1 MPTTANDFSAKVAE
15 YKYFVTNIVT
25 NEILAEIPFTD
36 VAFERALKGAGSF
49 EGSIAI
55 VAGTDNLDLYN
66 STMPGRT
73 ALYVTRNGVC
83 VWGGIIW
90 GRDYNVVNRQLKVS
104 GAEFTS
110 YLHHR
115 VIWKTYNYDIEAKA
129 IKTAASGN
137 VTIQLLTRPTLVF
150 PSTDTA
156 GNRTKVH
163 ISFGEAGYTKY
174 SGFQEILTSPA
185 PSAGQFYVS
194 IPGLPARP
202 ANSYYTKVTVSAR
215 VDTYQYV
222 RELLNEVFGD
232 FADVQFANELIEPGV
247 REGFNVT
254 YRSVTSQIA
263 TITTSAAHGL
273 VVGQRV
279 ELKNVHPDLNSTWV
293 VTEVPST
300 TSFKF
305 AATGVSNI
313 SINGSVLSS
322 TSYPLKYRRVTD
334 ISRKAVTNVK
344 RASNIVTIT
353 TKYPHKFQVG
363 DLVILD
369 IEEKYKQFN
378 DNNAAKTITSTP
390 TTKTFTYALTGDKT
404 VAAGITVTDSYV
416 NYSIPKKVLEL
427 TTYPNYPHDYVTTDE
442 IYIYGVD
449 DPAWG
454 APMYE
459 GFRKIVAT
467 QTGATPTWFQYDPQF
482 DMTVEPN
489 SSAAIAK
496 RKYTYKN
503 TKNVIVKTVTITTSG
518 SHGFNPGDT
527 VLMTTKGDGADGV
540 FNGTQTIKTCPSD
553 ITFTYIPTDDVS
565 KASVKLQTAS
575 GSAKRTKAIIGSID
589 RSPVTITNVR
599 RVGST
604 ATITTSTAHLFVEGD
619 TVIVN
624 SNTDT
629 SFNNSG
635 GPLLITDVPSTT
647 TFSYTSAGSA
657 TNVSSGGT
665 ASAVYS
671 NFGKVYYATNAQVV
685 NSGGGNGTVRTISC
699 ADHDFKVDDW
709 VVVFIK
715 GYESTFNNS
724 NIPVKITAVVDG
736 VSFSY
741 VGTSTTAASISTS
754 ADSTVTRASYS
765 TKTPRAYVRSYGE
778 FPNNANLGGIDFS
791 TTAYSKKAFLNSPL
805 RGGDLTVVG
814 EHLDK
819 YANTPNGF
827 DYRIDC
833 TLNTSTGVGV
843 FKRMFTLVPRTPL
856 SLTEY
861 LTATPLAPGAYAP
874 PSAFGA
880 DKLTF
885 EYPGNV
891 ADVSLQENAENSV
904 TRMFVV
910 GDGKGSGGGDASP
923 RYSAAAD
930 TELLSEGWPILDGAE
945 KQDWPLYGYDKIN
958 VDNWGNYDVE
968 GDLNKSAERFL
979 AESRPPMGEYSIK
992 INGSLD
998 PVVGSYSPGDWCQL
1012 VINDQ
1017 FISQRLNSYLE
1028 PRSNVIVRK
1037 IESIKVSVPNSPAF
1051 PEDITLNL
1059 VPEWEIDKRG

>member
-1 MPTTANDFSAKVAE
+1 MPITANDFSDKVAE

-66 STMPGRT
+66 TTMPGRT

-90 GRDYNVVNRQLKVS
+90 GRDYNVVNRQLKIS

-115 VIWKTYNYDIEAKA
+115 VIWKTYNYDLEAKA
-129 IKTAASGN
+129 IKTTSGGN
-137 VTIQLLTRPTLVF
+137 VTIQLLTRSDIVF
-150 PSTDTA
+150 PTTDTA

-163 ISFGEAGYTKY
+163 ITFGEAGYVKY
-174 SGFQEILTSPA
+174 TGFQEILTSPA

-202 ANSYYTKVTVSAR
+202 NSYYSKVTVSAR

-222 RELLNEVFGD
+222 RELLNEVFDD
-232 FADVQFANELIEPGV
+232 FTDVQFANDLIEPGV
-247 REGFNVT
+247 REGFDVT
-254 YRSVTSQIA
+254 YRSVTSEVA
-263 TITTSAAHGL
+263 TIVTSAAHGL

-279 ELKNVHPDLNSTWV
+279 ELKNVHEDLNATWI

-300 TSFKF
+300 TTFKF

-313 SINGSVLSS
+313 SLNVSALTS
-322 TSYPLKYRRVTD
+322 TSYPLKFRKVTTVA
-334 ISRKAVTNVK
+334 RKSVTRIK
-344 RASNIVTIT
+344 RASNLVTIT
-353 TKYPHKFQVG
+353 TKTPHGFKVG

-369 IEEKYKQFN
+369 IEEKHKEYN
-378 DNNAAKTITSTP
+378 DNSAAKTITSVP
-390 TTKTFTYALTGDKT
+390 STKTFTYALTGKST
-404 VAAGITVTDSYV
+404 VAAGIPVTDSYV
-416 NYSIPKKVLEL
+416 NYSIPKKSLEL
-427 TTYPNYPHDYVTTDE
+427 DIYPNYPHDYVATDE
-442 IYIYGVD
+442 VYVYGVD

-454 APMYE
+454 APMYDGYHKVTSIE
-459 GFRKIVAT
+459 S
-467 QTGATPTWFQYDPQF
+467 GANSTWFQYDPQF
-482 DMTVEPN
+482 DMTVEPGN
-489 SSAAIAK
+489 TVSLTK

-503 TKNVIVKTVTITTSG
+503 TKNVIVKTVTMTTSG
-518 SHGFNPGDT
+518 SHGFNPGDIVT
-527 VLMTTKGDGADGV
+527 ISTKGEGADGV

-565 KASVKLQTAS
+565 KANVATQTAS
-575 GSAKRTKAIIGSID
+575 GTAKRTKAIIGTID
-589 RSPVTITNVR
+589 RTPITITNVR

-624 SNTDT
+624 SNTDST
-629 SFNNSG
+629 FNNSG
-635 GPLLITDVPSTT
+635 GPVLITDVPSTT
-647 TFSYTSAGSA
+647 TFSYTSTGSA
-657 TNVSSGGT
+657 TNVASGGT
-665 ASAVYS
+665 AAAVYS

-699 ADHDFKVDDW
+699 ADHDFKVGDW

-741 VGTSTTAASISTS
+741 VGTSTTAASVSTS
-754 ADSTVTRASYS
+754 ADSTVTRAAYS
-765 TKTPRAYVRSYGE
+765 AKTPRAYVRSYGE
-778 FPNNANLGGIDFS
+778 FPNNADLGGIEFS
-791 TTAYSKKAFLNSPL
+791 TSEYSKKAFLNSPL

-833 TLNTSTGVGV
+833 TVSTVGGVGV

-861 LTATPLAPGAYAP
+861 LTANPLAPGAYAP

-885 EYPGNV
+885 EYPGNI

-910 GDGKGSGGGDASP
+910 GDGKGSGGGNSSP

-930 TELLSEGWPILDGAE
+930 TELLSNGWPILDGAE

-998 PVVGSYSPGDWCQL
+998 PVVGSYNPGDWCQV
-1012 VINDQ
+1012 VINDE